1 MRLDILNKKNIMRVK
16 YPQNKKTA
24 FIMNVASENSAMENV
39 MTLMDSVFAQKNY
52 SMVEKD
58 MNRLFQEINETFR
71 QQVLALDRHDICLFL
86 PHCLRSRNC
95 PAASDD
101 EGVKCEKCGQCL
113 INTFI
118 STAEEYGIRVFCV
131 PGGSLLEKLV
141 VKYRPKA
148 IIGVACK
155 KEIMLGLQLL
165 WDKGFLFQV
174 FLLEKDGCF
183 ETDIN
188 PEPLL
193 SLMTAPINKEKSGPV
208 AYKQTVAGKEEDNCP
223 PV

>member
-1 MRLDILNKKNIMRVK
+1 MGLGLTFRN
-16 YPQNKKTA
+16 T
-24 FIMNVASENSAMENV
+24 AMENT
-39 MTLMDSVFAQKNY
+39 MTLMNTFLEHKESSLTENDI
-52 SMVEKD
+52 
-58 MNRLFQEINETFR
+58 NRLFQEINDTFR
-71 QQVLALDRHDICLFL
+71 QQVLALDRHEICLFL

-101 EGVKCEKCGQCL
+101 EGVQCEKCGQCL
-113 INTFI
+113 ISTFV
-118 STAEEYGIRVFCV
+118 STAEESGIRVFCV

-141 VKYRPKA
+141 DKYRPKA
-148 IIGVACK
+148 IIGVACQ

-165 WDKGFLFQV
+165 RDKDFFFQV

-193 SLMTAPINKEKSGPV
+193 SLLTTPITKEKAIPAPYNQKKPSE
-208 AYKQTVAGKEEDNCP
+208 GKAENRP
-223 PV
+223 LVIGQN